1 MLDDGIYIMGP
12 NPTMGIQVGMRPQ
25 VKGSVRFNLN
35 HRGESERWAQILDE
49 SQKTKR
55 RNFSWIR
62 SLGGTIQTTN

>member
-1 MLDDGIYIMGP
+1 MLDDGIYIMSP
-12 NPTMGIQVGMRPQ
+12 NPTSGYTSGYETTSE
-25 VKGSVRFNLN
+25 GVR
-35 HRGESERWAQILDE
+35 ERWAQILDE